1 MVQAVAVWQ
10 QFIEHS
16 PFFAVLQ
23 APNAVEWCLPVSL
36 FSHGNVAAAPGD
48 TVGLVAICTLS
59 ESVPGTRRRL
69 SAVARPRGEPTGFAS
84 WT

>member
-23 APNAVEWCLPVSL
+23 AATAVESCIPVSL
-36 FSHGNVAAAPGD
+36 FSHGNVAAARGD
-48 TVGLVAICTLS
+48 SVGLAAI
-59 ESVPGTRRRL
+59 
-69 SAVARPRGEPTGFAS
+69 
-84 WT
+84 